1 MKKILLTALAVL
13 ATAAPLSALAAPPKT
28 HKAKTQTA
36 DTLKLGHEEY
46 TNGTV
51 ASYAADTRMLKL
63 SAGEQFK
70 VAPAITNAAYKAGDK
85 VTVRWQ
91 MKDGARIADDIKV
104 K

>member
-1 MKKILLTALAVL
+1 MKKILIVALAIL
-13 ATAAPLSALAAPPKT
+13 ATAAPLSAMAAPPKA
-28 HKAKTQTA
+28 HAAKANKT

-46 TNGTV
+46 TSGVV
-51 ASYAADTRMLKL
+51 ANYAADTRMLKL

-70 VAPAITNAAYKAGDK
+70 IAPAITNASYKAGDK

-91 MKDGARIADDIKV
+91 MKDGARVADEVQV